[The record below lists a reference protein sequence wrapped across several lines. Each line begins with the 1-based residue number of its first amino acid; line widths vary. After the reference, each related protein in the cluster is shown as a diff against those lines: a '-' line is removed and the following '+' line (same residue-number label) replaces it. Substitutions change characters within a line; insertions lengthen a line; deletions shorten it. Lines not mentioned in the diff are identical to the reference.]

1 MVDNGDMDNNAK
13 STKTTKPSRSKKT
26 QGKKKKGG
34 KAGWQSALKE
44 KFKAHWKAF
53 VIILICILVGF
64 VTTFSIIK
72 AIKKANAKILDVA
85 FYQVPQDIVDSIQK
99 TVTSLYE
106 GKINFTDISDVEF
119 NEKDISRKY
128 ELVFAKNGYA
138 VSRLE
143 KYAEDLPVEWY
154 GGMPSSLKRSAGKV
168 LPLVMDHYEMAY
180 YREGMEKAKLDYPLS
195 IPELQE
201 FLKTMK
207 GYVFSPFFCAG
218 GEDEILLAFTGALI
232 EGFGGTES
240 YKKAINLLLKKPSL
254 AQTIDEEL
262 SVSKKAGD
270 KFTLRAI
277 LDMLRGW
284 QNDGLV
290 HPNWYVGRNGDL
302 TAFMEDNQV
311 GVMFT
316 SLSKHRTIP
325 YKVVRKFEA
334 DRVPVFSTSIDHGVI
349 APSYVAMKFTEFPY
363 FDAILTELVKDTSQ
377 KDLSMVSKLGPV
389 SSRAQAYDKQ
399 ADDVR
404 FLAASCK
411 DGPLPALGDAVF
423 QTNPEAAHKFAEEI
437 RTYLRL
443 GVLKSTQNK

>member
-1 MVDNGDMDNNAK
+1 MEKNAK
-13 STKTTKPSRSKKT
+13 S
-26 QGKKKKGG
+26 KKKAKGKNKK
-34 KAGWQSALKE
+34 KAGKSLWQNFLSSLKE
-44 KFKAHWKAF
+44 KLKKYWKEITILLLCFILGLFEVISF
-53 VIILICILVGF
+53 V
-64 VTTFSIIK
+64 K
-72 AIKKANAKILDVA
+72 YQRANSAKNLDVA
-85 FYQVPQDIVDSIQK
+85 FYQVPQYMIDEIQK
-99 TVTSLYE
+99 KVTSLYD
-106 GKINFTDISDVEF
+106 GAITFTDISELEF
-119 NEKDISRKY
+119 NEKNIEKKY
-128 ELVFAKNGYA
+128 ELVFAKNGNA
-138 VSRLE
+138 TTRLE

-154 GGMPSSLKRSAGKV
+154 GGMPSSLRRSAGKV

-180 YREGMEKAKLDYPLS
+180 YREGMQKAELDYPLS
-195 IPELQE
+195 IPELQD

-218 GEDEILLAFTGALI
+218 GEDDVLLAFTGALV

-240 YKKAINLLLKKPSL
+240 YKKAVSLLLKKPSL

-277 LDMLRGW
+277 LDMLRSW
-284 QNDGLV
+284 QSDGLV

-316 SLSKHRTIP
+316 SLTNHRTIP

-334 DRVPVFSTSIDHGVI
+334 DRVPVFTTSIDHGVI
-349 APSYVAMKFTEFPY
+349 APSYVAMKFTRYSY
-363 FDAILTELVKDTSQ
+363 FDEILKDLVTDSTQ
-377 KDLSMVSKLGPV
+377 KDLSMTTKLGPV